1 MQICTDV
8 THGFLIMLLVHFW
21 LRRFPISF
29 SHLEQGEYNV
39 IAADTRGN
47 AVRRTQI
54 AFPLENTPAVLKTQQ
69 GCSALVI
76 SSSGNAG
83 RGETGVVS
91 TALLSFK
98 HIQLA
103 LMPQSDSQEHAWDGE
118 QLTVYITCVKVL
130 CPGFSTPALTK
141 GTRTGIPIDSL
152 KFVYHRPMHV
162 FSVQNVFRLD
172 YSILLQDYNESI
184 FNGPLLIS

>member
-1 MQICTDV
+1 
-8 THGFLIMLLVHFW
+8 MLLVHFW

-83 RGETGVVS
+83 RGEPGVVS

-103 LMPQSDSQEHAWDGE
+103 LMPQSDSQQHAWDGE
-118 QLTVYITCVKVL
+118 QLTVYITCVIVL

-141 GTRTGIPIDSL
+141 GTRTGIPMDSL
-152 KFVYHRPMHV
+152 KLCTIGPCM
-162 FSVQNVFRLD
+162 
-172 YSILLQDYNESI
+172 YSLSKMCLGWITVSCYRMLVNLCLMVLL
-184 FNGPLLIS
+184 